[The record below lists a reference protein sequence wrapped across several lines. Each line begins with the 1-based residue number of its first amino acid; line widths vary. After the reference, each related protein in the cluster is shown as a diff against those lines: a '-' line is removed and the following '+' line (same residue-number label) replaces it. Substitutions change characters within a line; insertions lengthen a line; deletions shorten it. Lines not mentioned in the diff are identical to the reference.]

1 MGAVVLANI
10 NDWNLAW
17 TQTQNQSRI
26 VISQNFALEEK
37 ALVVWQLSVIKKFFQ
52 TQRSNV
58 PSLLV
63 IDEGMDF
70 FGSNGA
76 AYYSNI
82 VQRCWRAGGEKGMAC
97 LMGVQRPKGI
107 NIQMLTESD
116 LLYLFHLA
124 YDTDLRRLTEMGFPR
139 NLSSPDED
147 QKYKFIFM
155 RGGKVYP
162 KLVTLNLTK

>member
-1 MGAVVLANI
+1 
-10 NDWNLAW
+10 
-17 TQTQNQSRI
+17 
-26 VISQNFALEEK
+26 
-37 ALVVWQLSVIKKFFQ
+37 
-52 TQRSNV
+52 
-58 PSLLV
+58 
-63 IDEGMDF
+63 
-70 FGSNGA
+70 
-76 AYYSNI
+76 
-82 VQRCWRAGGEKGMAC
+82 
-97 LMGVQRPKGI
+97 MGVQRPKGI